1 MIDYGASLN
10 VQDKRGRTPAH
21 AGAAKGRTLVIL
33 IFRIGM
39 SRFFAGENKGGIHTT
54 LGFLDM
60 HSRTLALAGAGRA
73 KGSIV
78 AIMLG
83 PYSGEIKIGTLQ

>member
-33 IFRIGM
+33 IFTIGM
-39 SRFFAGENKGGIHTT
+39 LGPLAVANKGGIQMHT
-54 LGFLDM
+54 GF
-60 HSRTLALAGAGRA
+60 
-73 KGSIV
+73 
-78 AIMLG
+78 
-83 PYSGEIKIGTLQ
+83 